1 MDKKGRFMNL
11 IIIGAPGSGKGTQAA
26 KICSEFNI
34 AHISTGNM
42 LREAIAKGTPEG
54 KLAREII
61 DKGNLVDDE
70 VIFKMLNRR
79 VSEDDCANGFLL
91 DGVPRNKSQI
101 EFVEKLGIDKVIF
114 IDVKFGD
121 IIKRL
126 TSRKTCVGCGGTFVE
141 SDLKTDDCPRC
152 GKKVHTRD
160 DDKVEVIEKRL
171 DTYVKQTAPVVD
183 FYKAKGKVIT
193 INGNQSIEKV
203 YEDISKALKNG
214 NC

>member
-54 KLAREII
+54 KLAKEII

-114 IDVKFGD
+114 IDIKFND
-121 IIKRL
+121 I
-126 TSRKTCVGCGGTFVE
+126 RKSHLQNVVDSSGKNYPTLRKLKILLSQIYTFAME
-141 SDLKTDDCPRC
+141 NDIC
-152 GKKVHTRD
+152 GKWRQSQFEGYISEREHHQRCTAHHYGVFLYLASSILCTG
-160 DDKVEVIEKRL
+160 KRIC
-171 DTYVKQTAPVVD
+171 QHH
-183 FYKAKGKVIT
+183 GQHI
-193 INGNQSIEKV
+193 
-203 YEDISKALKNG
+203 
-214 NC
+214 